1 MHFKQKGK
9 FAKVEVVKKKK
20 KAYYI
25 KEQHWV
31 FSVATMEWLE
41 REGPVEKCANMP
53 CTQETYLMSTLGR
66 KTAATNS
73 PMATIM
79 YH

>member
-53 CTQETYLMSTLGR
+53 CRQETFFFNEYIGEKNCSY
-66 KTAATNS
+66 K
-73 PMATIM
+73 
-79 YH
+79 